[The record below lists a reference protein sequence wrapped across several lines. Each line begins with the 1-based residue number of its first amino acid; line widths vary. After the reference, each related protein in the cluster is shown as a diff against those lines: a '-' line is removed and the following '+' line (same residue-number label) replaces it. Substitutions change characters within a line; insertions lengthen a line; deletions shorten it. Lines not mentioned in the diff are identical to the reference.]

1 MSGRYDTFKTDPPE
15 LFFMDPFPYLYSRVR
30 YLIFGAWFI
39 DFMFRFCD
47 IVPQKLL
54 LSACTWI
61 FALFLLKLYTCP
73 QICCCLHRFPA
84 LEIQLFALA
93 LWLLLFIWE
102 KLLLS
107 DLHSLPCQSPPNN
120 RRSGVRWTND
130 IIPATMCSCS
140 LNFSEPLTVSS
151 LLRCSYCD
159 TVSSCS
165 KVMNHK
171 LGKCI
176 SQTPGGQSE
185 MELFKSTS
193 LCRTLREVT
202 IAWQIL
208 TGLTHGKPQS
218 RAEIW

>member
-61 FALFLLKLYTCP
+61 FAVSAQTVYMPSDMLLLAR
-73 QICCCLHRFPA
+73 IPA

-93 LWLLLFIWE
+93 LCLLLFIWE

-107 DLHSLPCQSPPNN
+107 DLHSLPCQSPPTNG
-120 RRSGVRWTND
+120 RSGVGWTND
-130 IIPATMCSCS
+130 IIPATTWSCS
-140 LNFSEPLTVSS
+140 LNFLEPLTVSS
-151 LLRCSYCD
+151 LLRCSYSD

-185 MELFKSTS
+185 MELFKSAS